1 MFPPTSVHSSAS
13 GSLPAP
19 RDLYRREIYNVDGV
33 RVILDSE
40 GRWQCECRNLSGS
53 GCTHIA
59 HAQRFR
65 LMRGRQH
72 ANPEMERTAAELDA
86 CATLRASSA
95 PGHTPARP
103 KREFLRSS
111 WSLVLAGGIVAGVAT
126 AVTYV
131 ATENTAPV
139 PARYAEVLAATPA
152 AQAAPA
158 ATSGHPVTFV
168 NPFDSS
174 EVFEFPPG
182 TTQSEARDSVAEILL
197 KRARSRLAD
206 SAEASSPQL

>member
-1 MFPPTSVHSSAS
+1 
-13 GSLPAP
+13 
-19 RDLYRREIYNVDGV
+19 
-33 RVILDSE
+33 
-40 GRWQCECRNLSGS
+40 
-53 GCTHIA
+53 
-59 HAQRFR
+59 
-65 LMRGRQH
+65 MRGRQH

-95 PGHTPARP
+95 PGHTPARTP
-103 KREFLRSS
+103 ARRKREFLRSS